1 LAEIPASDKLPEP
14 APLAGSG
21 DYERWLGEQ
30 MRPEDGYL
38 FSEPRVR
45 FEPRA
50 TDAVVAAPG
59 LTAEIA
65 PGGVA
70 LRPWQRPAILV
81 SGVDA
86 AAVAR
91 FLGLLDGERTLEAAG
106 RAAHL
111 DAPEQKRLLRAAFGV
126 VLFAP
131 AAVAALEAEVSCAE
145 LVRFPGAPYELDRN
159 YWSNMVDV
167 RRATPA
173 LHACLAEPVAALG
186 ELVKLHGLALMG
198 AGGRSYYR
206 PASPIAAKGVHPG
219 RLWHAETR
227 LAEDRGVVRFLS
239 GPRVNATLLGG
250 EHYAALLAEC
260 SGDPEALAE
269 RRDHDDARGLAWGRI
284 VTAQAEHDPAPAP
297 WFCPPRPLRRAHFIS
312 LFQCL
317 ERAIAAARKREL
329 APAVQALADFHQK
342 FVRLHPFRAANQ
354 SLAMNLVNGVLAP
367 VAGAGIPH
375 LILDQLALRFSE
387 AAYRR
392 LFTLAVRGYVV
403 TGSALERHRKLVE
416 KKARSFA
423 LIETLKS
430 AKYLDQAR
438 LNSMSHPEDARL
450 ALIDA

>member
-1 LAEIPASDKLPEP
+1 
-14 APLAGSG
+14 
-21 DYERWLGEQ
+21 
-30 MRPEDGYL
+30 
-38 FSEPRVR
+38 
-45 FEPRA
+45 
-50 TDAVVAAPG
+50 
-59 LTAEIA
+59 
-65 PGGVA
+65 
-70 LRPWQRPAILV
+70 
-81 SGVDA
+81 
-86 AAVAR
+86 
-91 FLGLLDGERTLEAAG
+91 
-106 RAAHL
+106 
-111 DAPEQKRLLRAAFGV
+111 
-126 VLFAP
+126 
-131 AAVAALEAEVSCAE
+131 
-145 LVRFPGAPYELDRN
+145 VRFPGAPYELDRN

-167 RRATPA
+167 RRATPE
-173 LHACLAEPVAALG
+173 LHARLAEPVAALG

-198 AGGRSYYR
+198 TGGRSYYR

-227 LAEDRGVVRFLS
+227 LAEDGGVVRFLS
-239 GPRVNATLLGG
+239 GPRVNASLLGG

-260 SGDPEALAE
+260 SGDPEALAV
-269 RRDHDDARGLAWGRI
+269 RRDHNDARGLAWGRI
-284 VTAQAEHDPAPAP
+284 VTAQAERDPAPAP
-297 WFCPPRPLRRAHFIS
+297 WFCPPRPLRRAHFAS

-317 ERAIAAARKREL
+317 ERATAAASRREL
-329 APAVQALADFHQK
+329 VSAVQALADFHQK

-367 VAGAGIPH
+367 LVGAGIPH

-392 LFTLAVRGYVV
+392 LFALAVRGYVV

-423 LIETLKS
+423 LIEALKS